1 MRRFLRRALLIVG
14 VVGVLTVTMLAAS
27 SGLAARGLAAGVYS
41 IETLLRKNPD
51 YKMRGYKFTV
61 LAETGKAS
69 VQLYQVD
76 SLTPHYHPNENHFL
90 YIVRGRAKGHI
101 GAEKIEAG
109 PGDFLV
115 IPAGKANHHSLEKI
129 GPEPVVILEFS
140 TPPFRQYDVV
150 WGRR

>member
-1 MRRFLRRALLIVG
+1 MQRVYRRALLIVG
-14 VVGVLTVTMLAAS
+14 LFGALGVTMLVTS
-27 SGLAARGLAAGVYS
+27 SGLAARGLSAGAYS

-51 YKMRGYKFTV
+51 YKLRGYKFTV
-61 LAETGKAS
+61 LAETSRAS

-76 SLTPHYHPNENHFL
+76 FLTPHYHPNENHFL
-90 YIVRGRAKGHI
+90 FIIRGRAKGHI
-101 GAEKIEAG
+101 GAEKIEVG

-115 IPAGKANHHSLEKI
+115 IPAGKSNQHGLEKI